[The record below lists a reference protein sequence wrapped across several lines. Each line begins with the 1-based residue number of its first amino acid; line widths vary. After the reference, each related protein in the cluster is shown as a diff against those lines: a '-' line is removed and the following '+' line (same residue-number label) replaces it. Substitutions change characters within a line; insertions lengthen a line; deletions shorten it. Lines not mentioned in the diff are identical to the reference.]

1 MRRLK
6 RIAAA
11 VLVLCFSGAL
21 FEQIGRYWDRK
32 RYPQIGRSVDIGGRT
47 LNIYCAGEGRPAVVF
62 EAGGHS
68 SGYTWINIQPEIAKL
83 TQACWY
89 DRAGLGW
96 SDPGPSPRTFV
107 AIAKELHALLHA
119 AAVPSPYLLVA
130 GGGLGD
136 DLVRVFNG
144 LYPTDVAGAV
154 LVGATDPDEE
164 AHELK
169 YMKGALSSFLPL
181 GRRAAC
187 KVVFPAMVHLGLMR
201 LLGYPGSN
209 RANVFGSVD
218 EATRRELDFLSIGRS
233 ADGVACYHDENN
245 DEVRA
250 AGNFGSRPFM
260 ILESSGPD
268 RAPSPEYE
276 KEIEAF
282 NDYRFHQLLPRLA
295 ALSTHGRLV
304 LVENPRAPET
314 IIAAVRDVV
323 TEVRATRKE

>member
-1 MRRLK
+1 MRRLE

-21 FEQIGRYWDRK
+21 FERIGRYRDRK

-47 LNIYCAGEGRPAVVF
+47 LNIYCSGEGSPAVVF

-68 SGYTWINIQPEIAKL
+68 SGYTWINIQPEVAKL

-144 LYPTDVAGAV
+144 LYPTEVAGAV

-164 AHELK
+164 AHEPK

-181 GRRAAC
+181 ARRAAC

-209 RANVFGSVD
+209 RAIVFGSVD
-218 EATRRELDFLSIGRS
+218 EAKRRELDFLSIGRS
-233 ADGVACYHDENN
+233 ADGSACYHDENN

-260 ILESSGPD
+260 ILESSEPH

-295 ALSTHGRLV
+295 ELSTHGRLV
-304 LVENPRAPET
+304 LAENPTAPET

-323 TEVRATRKE
+323 TEVRARKE